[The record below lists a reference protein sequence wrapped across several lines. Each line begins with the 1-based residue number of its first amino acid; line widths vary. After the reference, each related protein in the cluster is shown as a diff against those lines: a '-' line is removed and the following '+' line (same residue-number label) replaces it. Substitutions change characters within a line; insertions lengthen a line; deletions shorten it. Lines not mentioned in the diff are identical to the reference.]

1 MTNTSL
7 VIIFDG
13 VSLAIGSLFDR
24 HCTRCQGRSWLSVSC
39 KCNGPPPAIFSLE
52 DYIRLRTR
60 QQPESCTAGDWSI
73 SYSLFYHNS
82 SIYQLA
88 SAQLIGLSAI
98 QGRLVVSQKVVVHYI
113 CKPQYHRL
121 LVCSGGGGP
130 RQRSTHCLHTSALA
144 QLIKRRNMQKEPS
157 PMMHYVAGQ
166 DQLPSA
172 QDFATL
178 VPRLELFVT
187 SLEAV
192 PFDHREAQH
201 GLNKGQFKRIA

>member
-144 QLIKRRNMQKEPS
+144 QLIKRRNAKGAKSHDALRRRTGPAPIGTGFCHPS
-157 PMMHYVAGQ
+157 STTRALRHF
-166 DQLPSA
+166 SRSC
-172 QDFATL
+172 T
-178 VPRLELFVT
+178 
-187 SLEAV
+187 
-192 PFDHREAQH
+192 
-201 GLNKGQFKRIA
+201 I